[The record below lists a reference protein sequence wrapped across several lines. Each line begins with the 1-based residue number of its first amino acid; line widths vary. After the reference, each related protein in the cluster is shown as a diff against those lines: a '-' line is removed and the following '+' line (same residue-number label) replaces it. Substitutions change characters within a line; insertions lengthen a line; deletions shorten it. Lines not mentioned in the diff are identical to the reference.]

1 MHKHCSRPPGVVAAP
16 PFLSGK
22 PVSGE
27 YFVGR
32 GRMLK
37 TIDTIMEGTADG
49 AINNVMLLGP
59 RRIGKSSVLLGVK
72 NRQDRN
78 PRVATVMI
86 NAEGTSSKRRF
97 ADAYMAAVLHAYEGR
112 TRRRAR
118 REGLGG
124 RRRPGCRMPA
134 MLSPSSTCPSSNA

>member
-59 RRIGKSSVLLGVK
+59 RRIGKSSVLL
-72 NRQDRN
+72 RQEQ
-78 PRVATVMI
+78 A
-86 NAEGTSSKRRF
+86 G
-97 ADAYMAAVLHAYEGR
+97 
-112 TRRRAR
+112 
-118 REGLGG
+118 
-124 RRRPGCRMPA
+124 
-134 MLSPSSTCPSSNA
+134 